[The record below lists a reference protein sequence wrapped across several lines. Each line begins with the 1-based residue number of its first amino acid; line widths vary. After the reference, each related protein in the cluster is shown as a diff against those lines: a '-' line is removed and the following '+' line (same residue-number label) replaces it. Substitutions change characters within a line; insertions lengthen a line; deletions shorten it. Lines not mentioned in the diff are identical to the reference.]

1 MHHKIRAVL
10 FGLALVLAGYL
21 LGLVTAWIII
31 SQPRVDLIAANLNPA
46 YASRQIPLLWEV
58 WSIVET
64 DFIGEVPDST
74 TMTYGAI
81 RGALGTLNDPYT
93 TFIEPRQH
101 QRQMED
107 LRGSFGGIGVT
118 MRRDK
123 DGYVLLSPMPDSP
136 ALRAGVQPGDV
147 LISAAGAPITPA
159 VSFEDI
165 TALVRG
171 PVSSSVTI
179 QVWRGDPP
187 TTYSFTI
194 VRQEIVLPS
203 VTWRL
208 VEEQPEVGYIA
219 LSRFSDRSAGEI
231 EQAIAE
237 LRAAGATRLILDL
250 RDNGGGLRQAGVEVA
265 GQFLQDGV
273 VMYQWRKGGVE
284 ESFDVTGGGL
294 ATDLPL
300 VVLVN
305 HGTASAAE
313 IVAGALQ
320 DHARARLIGEPTFGK
335 GSVQHIYDLS
345 DSSSLHVTTAEW
357 LTPKR
362 SRLSGQGL
370 VPDVTVVR
378 TPEDANTGRDVQLEA
393 AIEALLQEDKP

>member
-1 MHHKIRAVL
+1 MYHKIRGTL
-10 FGLALVLAGYL
+10 CGLALVLAGYL
-21 LGLVTAWIII
+21 VGLATAWIII
-31 SQPRVDLIAANLNPA
+31 SQPRVDLIAAHLDPA

-58 WSIVET
+58 WDIVET
-64 DFIGEVPDST
+64 DFIGELPDSR

-93 TFIEPRQH
+93 AFIEPRQH

-123 DGYVLLSPMPDSP
+123 DGHVLLSPMPDSP
-136 ALRAGVQPGDV
+136 ARRAGVQSGDILV
-147 LISAAGAPITPA
+147 SVEGQPITPT
-159 VSFEDI
+159 VSFDDV

-179 QVWRGDPP
+179 QIWRGDPP
-187 TTYSFTI
+187 TTHSFTI
-194 VRQEIVLPS
+194 VRQEIMLPS

-208 VEEQPEVGYIA
+208 VEEQPDVGYIA

-231 EQAIAE
+231 KQAIGE
-237 LRAAGATRLILDL
+237 LQAAGATRLIFDL

-265 GQFLQDGV
+265 SQFLQDGV
-273 VMYQWRKGGVE
+273 VMYQWGKGGVE
-284 ESFDVTGGGL
+284 ESFGVMSGGL

-313 IVAGALQ
+313 IVAGALR
-320 DHARARLIGEPTFGK
+320 DNGRARLIGEPTFGK

-370 VPDVTVVR
+370 APDITVVR
-378 TPEDANTGRDVQLEA
+378 TPEEANAGRDVQLEA
-393 AIEALLQEDKP
+393 AIEALSK